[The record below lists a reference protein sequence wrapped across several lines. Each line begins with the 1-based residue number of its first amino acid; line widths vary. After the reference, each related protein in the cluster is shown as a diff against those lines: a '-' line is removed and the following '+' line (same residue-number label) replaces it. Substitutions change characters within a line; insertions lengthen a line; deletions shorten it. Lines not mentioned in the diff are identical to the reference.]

1 MNHKDTMNYI
11 DHITVN
17 NSGIMQAVNSN
28 SQKNYLHCPE
38 NASYSFND
46 RYFIITFTLNVES
59 VTEISGLTLQELLT
73 TYADSLSYDIMS
85 NLGSTI
91 TFNKTTGQFRDL
103 VYHPFYIVTINV
115 VNYFNSGTS
124 TNIVKPVGISACK
137 YNDVDQCSNI
147 LDTSTV
153 KYSNNRYPLYF
164 KRVLP
169 LDKVNELKYW
179 FYLSPSNTQIISIVI
194 QSEINS

>member
-1 MNHKDTMNYI
+1 MNHRDTMNYI

-17 NSGIMQAVNSN
+17 NSGIMQVVNSN

-38 NASYSFND
+38 NAAYSFND

-59 VTEISGLTLQELLT
+59 VTEISGMTLKELLS
-73 TYADSLSYDIMS
+73 TYTNLLTYDIMS

-91 TFNKTTGQFRDL
+91 TFNKTSGQFKDL
-103 VYHPFYIVTINV
+103 VYHPFYVVSINV
-115 VNYFNSGTS
+115 TNYFNPGTS
-124 TNIVKPVGISACK
+124 SIVKPIGISACK

-147 LDTSTV
+147 LDTSIV
-153 KYSNNRYPLYF
+153 KYSNYRYPMYF

-169 LDKVNELKYW
+169 LDKINELKYW
-179 FYLSPSNTQIISIVI
+179 FYLSPSNTQIITIVI